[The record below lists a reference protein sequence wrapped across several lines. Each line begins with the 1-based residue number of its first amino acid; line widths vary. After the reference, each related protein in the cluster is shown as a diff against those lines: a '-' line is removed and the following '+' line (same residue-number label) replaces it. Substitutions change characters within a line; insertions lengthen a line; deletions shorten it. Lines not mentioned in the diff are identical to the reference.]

1 MYIQL
6 ISIHGL
12 VRGRNIEMGR
22 DADTG
27 GQVRYVIELARNL
40 AQLPGVDAVDLFT
53 RRIRDKRVS
62 PDYSQEIEELGPNC
76 RIVRLPCGGGR
87 YIRKEKLW
95 PYLDDFVDAMISFT
109 RQHPEGIRRTP
120 SVVHGHYADAGYVA
134 KGVASVLGVPFI
146 FTGHSLGKPKL
157 AYLLEEGWTVE
168 KADKELAITHR
179 INVEQ
184 ECLATADLVITSTRH
199 ERDEQYG
206 EYYKDD
212 DLDFEVI
219 PPGTDLERF
228 FPYYEYDLPHPV
240 GTRQIDDRFKQARVR
255 MQHDLARFFRAE
267 VQPDR
272 PLILALCRPD
282 RRKNIHALV
291 QAYGESKELQAIA
304 NLAVVAGIRDD
315 IESMPENEKQ
325 VLTEML
331 LAMDRYDLYGKMAIP
346 KDHDSEYE
354 VPELYRLAAAS
365 RGVFAN
371 TAFVELFGLT
381 AIEASATGLPFVVTA
396 NGGPQDIV
404 QNCKSGLLVD
414 VYDRDALTSALI
426 KLLTN
431 RDYWEKCSTNGINL
445 VRKYYSWERHCNR
458 YLECIQNVV
467 STAKRPSDTATRT
480 VPGQRLAEVEYL
492 LIADIDNTLL
502 GDDEA
507 LARLKDVMAV
517 HRGRIGFGVA
527 TGRALE
533 LAADVL
539 GQSGITDIDV
549 IVTAVGSEIYYTDK
563 YLYDKGWA
571 SRLRSKWQPDRIR
584 AALDP
589 LPYLFLQTEEYS
601 QREFK
606 ISYDLADNVSHEKAL
621 AQIQEALAKAGVAH
635 SLIFSHG
642 TFVDVLPYRAS
653 KGKAIRYL
661 AGRWNLPLCRVITAG
676 DSGNDRDMLVGETA
690 GIVVGN
696 HDPELADL
704 KESDAH
710 RVYFA
715 EAHCAGGI
723 LEGLAHYGVFESGN
737 GQTPYERSS
746 TKSTGANGAVSE
758 RRLTHVR

>member
-6 ISIHGL
+6 ISVHGL
-12 VRGRNIEMGR
+12 VRGKNIEMGR

-27 GQVRYVIELARNL
+27 GQVRYVLELAKTL
-40 AQLPGVDAVDLFT
+40 AKLPGVDAVDLFT

-62 PDYSQEIEELGPNC
+62 EDYGQEIEQLAPNC

-87 YIRKEKLW
+87 YIRKERLW
-95 PYLDDFVDAMISFT
+95 PYLDDYVDAMISFT
-109 RQHPEGIRRTP
+109 RREGRTP
-120 SVVHGHYADAGYVA
+120 AFVHGHYADAGYIAKEVA
-134 KGVASVLGVPFI
+134 AVLGIPFV

-157 AYLLEEGWTVE
+157 DYLLEEGWTPE
-168 KADKELAITHR
+168 RADKELAISHR
-179 INVEQ
+179 IHVEQ
-184 ECLATADLVITSTRH
+184 ECLAAADLVITSTRH

-206 EYYKDD
+206 KYFKDD
-212 DLDFEVI
+212 NLQFEVV

-228 FPYYEYDLPHPV
+228 FPYYDYDLPNEQVDP
-240 GTRQIDDRFKQARVR
+240 RFKQARIR
-255 MQHDLARFFRAE
+255 MQNHLARFHI
-267 VQPDR
+267 QQDR

-282 RRKNIHALV
+282 RRKNIQALI

-304 NLAVVAGIRDD
+304 NLAVFAGIRDD
-315 IESMPENEKQ
+315 IESMPDNEQQ
-325 VLTEML
+325 VLTDML

-365 RGVFAN
+365 HGVFAN

-404 QNCKSGLLVD
+404 ENCKSGLLVD
-414 VYDRDALTSALI
+414 VYDQEALTGALL
-426 KLLTN
+426 KMLT
-431 RDYWEKCSTNGINL
+431 DDDFWEKCSTNGINL
-445 VRKYYSWERHCNR
+445 VRKHYSWETHCKR
-458 YLECIQNVV
+458 YLECVNKLL
-467 STAKRPSDTATRT
+467 TAEKQPAGTINRAT
-480 VPGQRLAEVEYL
+480 PGRRLAEVDYL

-507 LARLKDVMAV
+507 LVRLKEVMHE
-517 HRGRIGFGVA
+517 HRDRIAFGVA

-539 GQSGITDIDV
+539 AEHEITDLDV
-549 IVTAVGSEIYYTDK
+549 AVTAVGSEIYYGNEYDP
-563 YLYDKGWA
+563 DKGWA
-571 SRLRSKWQPDRIR
+571 SRLRSKWSPDRIH
-584 AALDP
+584 AALDS
-589 LPYLFLQTEEYS
+589 LPFLFLQTGKHT

-606 ISYDLADNVSHEKAL
+606 VSYNLADDISPDDAIH
-621 AQIQEALAKAGVAH
+621 QIQEALAQSRVAY

-642 TFVDVLPYRAS
+642 TFIDVLPHRAS

-661 AGRWNLPLCRVITAG
+661 AGKWNIPLEHVITAG

-690 GIVVGN
+690 AIVVGN

-704 KESDAH
+704 KESESD
-710 RVYFA
+710 RIYFA
-715 EAHCAGGI
+715 SAHCAEGI
-723 LEGLAHYGVFESGN
+723 LEGLCHYGVIESNDGHPHE
-737 GQTPYERSS
+737 T
-746 TKSTGANGAVSE
+746 NGAKDAAALAQAKAQAAA
-758 RRLTHVR
+758 RKLTSVL